1 MGMAKEPTQ
10 LNATPADFRQ
20 LSRIAKD
27 IYLFENLSISE
38 LDHIAERINL
48 WEYPKGSVICK
59 QGELGNQF
67 FIIYK
72 GWVEVITGRKIFRRG
87 TELAQLGPG
96 DVFGEMA
103 LILERPRSADVL
115 ACDRPVQLFTVG
127 EDIFGYLL
135 RTNEEFADSVDRLAA
150 DRHMDNALRL
160 SGD

>member
-1 MGMAKEPTQ
+1 MAKEPTQ
-10 LNATPADFRQ
+10 LEATPADFRQ
-20 LSRIAKD
+20 LSRLAKD

-59 QGELGNQF
+59 QDEPGNQF

-72 GWVEVITGRKIFRRG
+72 GWVEVVVGRKVFRRG
-87 TELAQLGPG
+87 TDLAQLGPG

-103 LILERPRSADVL
+103 LILGRPRSADVL
-115 ACDRPVQLFTVG
+115 AGDRPVHLFTVG
-127 EDIFGYLL
+127 EDIFSYLL

-150 DRHMDNALRL
+150 DRHMDTALRL
-160 SGD
+160 SDD

>member
-1 MGMAKEPTQ
+1 MAKEPTQ
-10 LNATPADFRQ
+10 LEATPADFRQ
-20 LSRIAKD
+20 LSRLAKD

-59 QGELGNQF
+59 QDEPGDQF

-72 GWVEVITGRKIFRRG
+72 GWVEVVVGRKVFRRG

-103 LILERPRSADVL
+103 LILDRPRSADVL
-115 ACDRPVQLFTVG
+115 AGDRPVHLFTVG
-127 EDIFGYLL
+127 EDIFSYLL
-135 RTNEEFADSVDRLAA
+135 RTNEEFADSVDRLTA
-150 DRHMDNALRL
+150 DRHMDTALRL
-160 SGD
+160 SDD

>member
-1 MGMAKEPTQ
+1 MAKEPTQ
-10 LNATPADFRQ
+10 LEATPTDFRQ
-20 LSRIAKD
+20 LSRLAKD

-59 QGELGNQF
+59 QDEPGDQF

-72 GWVEVITGRKIFRRG
+72 GWVEVLVGRKLFRRG

-103 LILERPRSADVL
+103 LILDRPRSADVL
-115 ACDRPVQLFTVG
+115 AGDRPVHLFTVG
-127 EDIFGYLL
+127 EDIFNYLL

-150 DRHMDNALRL
+150 DRHMDTALRL
-160 SGD
+160 GSD